1 MSEQVIFLEHAESF
15 DDFITFWE
23 NVKQRI
29 GKARIDSLKIVI
41 KTTVPATSSLLILLK
56 EIEGLCTKQEIK
68 FTFVWENHESEQFLR
83 RLESYRKNEISP
95 KQIQSRSFLLHVVEE
110 IGLVSTSQLKE
121 IKDFITFTGKFSLCC
136 FKCIFSPGKFRLGE
150 MLYNLERVGTRAMV
164 IVGTMSILVGLVTA
178 FQASVQLRQ
187 FGANI
192 FVADLVALAMV
203 RELGPLITAI
213 LMAGRTTSAFT
224 AEIGTMKINEE
235 LDSLKTIN
243 VDPFYFLILPKTI
256 SSIIAGPLLTAWSVF
271 MGLLGGI
278 IVGYMALEVTPSSF
292 LQEVQGILTI
302 SDLWVGFLKSL
313 IFSFIV
319 GTVGCFMGL
328 ETGHDADSV
337 GQQTTKA
344 VVRALFSIVV
354 ADAFVTLLS
363 YTFNW

>member
-1 MSEQVIFLEHAESF
+1 MEHAETF
-15 DDFITFWE
+15 DDFIIFWE
-23 NVKQRI
+23 NIK
-29 GKARIDSLKIVI
+29 GKIEKGQTDSLKITI
-41 KTTVPATSSLLILLK
+41 KPEVPATSSLLILLK
-56 EIEGLCTKQEIK
+56 EIERLCLKHEVRL
-68 FTFVWENHESEQFLR
+68 FVIWENQESEQFLK
-83 RLESYRKNEISP
+83 RLESYKKREASLRQTKA
-95 KQIQSRSFLLHVVEE
+95 RSFLLHVIEK
-110 IGLVSTSQLKE
+110 IGIVSTFQLKE
-121 IKDFITFTGKFSLCC
+121 IRDFVIFTGRFSLCC
-136 FKCIFSPGKFRLGE
+136 FRCISSPRKFRLEE
-150 MLYNLERVGTRAMV
+150 MLYSLEHVGTRAMV

-271 MGLLGGI
+271 MGLLGGV

-292 LQEVQGILTI
+292 FQEVHGILTV

-313 IFSFIV
+313 IFAFIV
-319 GTVGCFMGL
+319 GTAGCFMGL

-354 ADAFVTLLS
+354 ADAFVTLLA